1 MNTMNELK
9 ILGIEKIGSFE
20 FTGIEG
26 GFGENK
32 KAMLVRDIAVIHG
45 KEVRQI
51 NQAINMNR
59 KRFKDGIDVID
70 FLNQS
75 NGFRK
80 FAEDNGLIGSNRT
93 QHVYLLSERGYAKL
107 LKILEDD
114 KAWEIYD
121 ELVDNYFNMRYVI
134 QKQDSYMI
142 TDPVQRAKRWI
153 DEQEEHQVKLYKE
166 VKRNEELQPKAD
178 KYDRYLS
185 NKGLITITEIAK
197 EYGMSG
203 RELNEFLHGKGI
215 IYKRGDKWFVYQKY
229 ANDALA
235 GYEIYMPRDDK
246 EVRRTLKWTT
256 KGVQFIRDL
265 LDAEGIKPVLERP
278 QQLTIQE
285 QPEYHGRYFTA
296 SQIAYY
302 LGLSEEWIIKIGEI
316 ANKLHLKPMF
326 AECNQYCRKVL
337 DANGFPR
344 WEYTKLGAGIIEA
357 AINEELSKNVG

>member
-1 MNTMNELK
+1 MNELK
-9 ILGIEKIGSFE
+9 ILGTEKFGNFK

-26 GFGENK
+26 GFGEDK
-32 KAMLVRDIAVIHG
+32 KAMLVKDIASIHG

-51 NQAINMNR
+51 NQAIDMNR
-59 KRFKDGIDVID
+59 KRFKDGVDVID
-70 FLNQS
+70 LKGKNFAINLMDSGFTQNQINAS
-75 NGFRK
+75 N
-80 FAEDNGLIGSNRT
+80 NI
-93 QHVYLLSERGYAKL
+93 YLLSERGYAKL

-121 ELVDNYFNMRYVI
+121 ELVDNYFNMRYII

-153 DEQEEHQVKLYKE
+153 EEQEEHQVKLDKE
-166 VKRNEELQPKAD
+166 VRKNEILQPKAE

-185 NKGLITITEIAK
+185 SKGLITTTEVAK

-215 IYKRGDKWFVYQKY
+215 IYKRGGKWFVYQKY

-278 QQLTIQE
+278 QQLTMQE
-285 QPEYHGRYFTA
+285 QLDYHGRYFTA

-326 AECNQYCRKVL
+326 ADCNQYCRKTL

-357 AINEELSKNVG
+357 AINEELAKNVG